1 MNTPEIKIVHECIA
15 AFGDGF
21 WTEKAEANDETVSN
35 IHLFDDILA
44 YINAAGYDL
53 QLIKVE

>member
-1 MNTPEIKIVHECIA
+1 LNKPEIDIVHEAIKTL
-15 AFGDGF
+15 GDSF
-21 WTEKAEANDETVSN
+21 WNETPDEGMVSN
-35 IHLFDDILA
+35 AHLFDDILA

>member
-1 MNTPEIKIVHECIA
+1 MNKPEIDIVHECIE

-21 WTEKAEANDETVSN
+21 WTETPDEGTVSN
-35 IHLFDDILA
+35 THLFDDILA